1 MSLLHGGVDHVQD
14 EPVGRLFLEAPGGDA
29 ARLEAILD
37 FLRQRASEVEV
48 LGHVA
53 GDA

>member
-1 MSLLHGGVDHVQD
+1 VSLLHGGVDHVQD
-14 EPVGRLFLEAPGGDA
+14 EPVGRLCLEAPGGDPA
-29 ARLEAILD
+29 QLEAILN
-37 FLRQRASEVEV
+37 FLRLRAGEVEA